1 MKVKRAYK
9 FRFYPDQQQETLLA
23 QTFGCVRFVY
33 NKVLR
38 YRTDA
43 YYQAQEKVNYIGA
56 NAKLTEIK
64 QLPEFAFL
72 NDVSSVP
79 LQQCL
84 RNQQTAF
91 KNFFEGRAKYPTF
104 KSKKHRQSAEFT
116 YRAFTF
122 KNGELKLAKC
132 DKPLN
137 IKWSQELP
145 SNPTTV
151 TVSKDHAGRYFVSC
165 LCEFEPTLLP
175 VTDKKV
181 GIDVGIKDLFAT
193 SDGFK
198 SGNPRHTAK
207 YAAKLAKYQRR
218 LAKKKLGSKNRLK
231 AKAKVARIH
240 AKIAD
245 CRMDNLHQLS
255 RRLINENQ
263 VICVENLAVK
273 NMIKNPKLAKHIADA
288 SWGEFTRQLGYKANW
303 AGRTYVEIDRFFP
316 SSKRCSCCGFVKE
329 NMPLD
334 VRSWE
339 CPECGTAHDRDVN
352 AAVNILAVGLAV
364 LAFGDNVSG
373 DSMGAERSRSISV
386 SSSSSR

>member
-1 MKVKRAYK
+1 MKTKRAYK
-9 FRFYPDQQQETLLA
+9 FRFYPDQQQEKLLA
-23 QTFGCVRFVY
+23 QTFGCVRYVY
-33 NKVLR
+33 NSILR

-43 YYQAQEKVNYIGA
+43 YYQAKAKVNYIGA
-56 NAKLTEIK
+56 NAKLTEMK
-64 QLPEFAFL
+64 QLPAFAFL
-72 NDVSSVP
+72 NEVSSVP

-116 YRAFTF
+116 YRAFSYR
-122 KNGELKLAKC
+122 NGELKLAKC
-132 DKPLN
+132 DNPLDVR
-137 IKWSQELP
+137 WSRALP
-145 SNPTTV
+145 STPTTV
-151 TVSKDHAGRYFVSC
+151 TVSKDQAGRYFVSC

-181 GIDVGIKDLFAT
+181 GIDVGIKDLFVT

-218 LAKKKLGSKNRLK
+218 LAKKKLGGKNRLK
-231 AKAKVARIH
+231 AKRKVARIH
-240 AKIAD
+240 AKISD
-245 CRMDNLHQLS
+245 CRADNLHKLS
-255 RRLINENQ
+255 RRLVNENQ

-288 SWGEFTRQLGYKANW
+288 SWGEFTRQLEYKSAW

-339 CPECGTAHDRDVN
+339 CPECGTTHDRDVN
-352 AAVNILAVGLAV
+352 AARNILAVGLTV
-364 LAFGDNVSG
+364 LAFGENVSG
-373 DSMGAERSRSISV
+373 DSITV
-386 SSSSSR
+386 LSSSSR

>member
-1 MKVKRAYK
+1 MTTKRAYR
-9 FRFYPDQQQETLLA
+9 FRFYPDPQQEKLLA

-33 NKVLR
+33 NSILR

-43 YYQAQEKVNYIGA
+43 YAQTPETIGYTAA
-56 NAKLTEIK
+56 NARLTAIK
-64 QLPEFAFL
+64 KLPEFAFL
-72 NDVSSVP
+72 NEVSSVP

-91 KNFFEGRAKYPTF
+91 KNFFEGRAKYPVF

-122 KNGELKLAKC
+122 KQGELKLAKC
-132 DKPLN
+132 DKPLD
-137 IKWSQELP
+137 IRWSRMLP
-145 SNPTTV
+145 SDPTTV
-151 TVSKDHAGRYFVSC
+151 TVFKDQAGRYFVSC

-181 GIDVGIKDLFAT
+181 GIDVGIKDLFVT

-231 AKAKVARIH
+231 VKVKVARIH
-240 AKIAD
+240 AKISD
-245 CRMDNLHQLS
+245 CRSDNLHKLS
-255 RRLINENQ
+255 HRLVNENQ
-263 VICVENLAVK
+263 VICAENLAVK
-273 NMIKNPKLAKHIADA
+273 NLIKNPKLAKPIADA
-288 SWGEFTRQLGYKANW
+288 SWGEFTRQLEYKANW

-316 SSKRCSCCGFVKE
+316 SSKRCSCCGFVKDKL
-329 NMPLD
+329 PLD

-339 CPECGTAHDRDVN
+339 CPECGTTHDRDMN
-352 AAVNILAVGLAV
+352 AARNVLAVGLTV
-364 LAFGDNVSG
+364 LAFGENVSG
-373 DSMGAERSRSISV
+373 DSIWCRPVLDE
-386 SSSSSR
+386 

>member
-1 MKVKRAYK
+1 MKVKRAYR
-9 FRFYPDQQQETLLA
+9 FRFYPDQQQEKLLA

-33 NKVLR
+33 NSILR

-43 YYQAQEKVNYIGA
+43 YYQAKEKVGYVDA
-56 NAKLTEIK
+56 NANLTAIK

-122 KNGELKLAKC
+122 KNGALKLAKC

-145 SNPTTV
+145 SDPTTV
-151 TVSKDHAGRYFVSC
+151 TVSKDHTGRYFVSC

-273 NMIKNPKLAKHIADA
+273 NLIKNPKLAKHIADA
-288 SWGEFTRQLGYKANW
+288 SWGEFTRQLAYKSVW

-329 NMPLD
+329 KLPLD
-334 VRSWE
+334 VRSWQ
-339 CPECGTAHDRDVN
+339 CPECGAAHDRDIN
-352 AAVNILAVGLAV
+352 AAVNILAVGLTV
-364 LAFGDNVSG
+364 LAFGENVSG
-373 DSMGAERSRSISV
+373 DSISV
-386 SSSSSR
+386 LSSSSR

>member
-1 MKVKRAYK
+1 MITKRAYK
-9 FRFYPDQQQETLLA
+9 FRFYPDQQQENLLA
-23 QTFGCVRFVY
+23 RTFGCVRFVY
-33 NKVLR
+33 NSILR

-43 YYQAQEKVNYIGA
+43 YDQTQEKIGYTAA
-56 NAKLTEIK
+56 NARLTAIKKLS
-64 QLPEFAFL
+64 EFAFL

-84 RNQQTAF
+84 RNQQSAF
-91 KNFFEGRAKYPTF
+91 KNFFAGRAKYPTF

-137 IKWSQELP
+137 IKWSRQLP
-145 SNPTTV
+145 SDPTTV

-181 GIDVGIKDLFAT
+181 GIDVGIKDLFVT

-231 AKAKVARIH
+231 AKRKVARVH
-240 AKIAD
+240 AKITD

-288 SWGEFTRQLGYKANW
+288 SWGEFTRQLEYKADW

-316 SSKRCSCCGFVKE
+316 SSKRCACCGFVKD
-329 NMPLD
+329 NMPLN

-339 CPECGTAHDRDVN
+339 CPECGAIHDRDIN
-352 AAVNILAVGLAV
+352 AAVNILAAGLAV
-364 LAFGDNVSG
+364 LAFGENVSG
-373 DSMGAERSRSISV
+373 DSISV
-386 SSSSSR
+386 SSPNSR

>member
-1 MKVKRAYK
+1 MTTKRAYR
-9 FRFYPDQQQETLLA
+9 FRFYPDQQQEKLLV

-33 NKVLR
+33 NSILR

-43 YYQAQEKVNYIGA
+43 YDQAQEKIGYTAA
-56 NAKLTEIK
+56 NAKLTTLK
-64 QLPEFAFL
+64 KLPEFAFL

-91 KNFFEGRAKYPTF
+91 KNFFEGRAKYPVF

-132 DKPLN
+132 DNPLN
-137 IKWSQELP
+137 IKWSRALP
-145 SNPTTV
+145 SAPTTV
-151 TVSKDHAGRYFVSC
+151 TVSKDHAGCYFVSC
-165 LCEFEPTLLP
+165 LCEFDPTLLP

-181 GIDVGIKDLFAT
+181 GIDVGIKDLFVT

-198 SGNPRHTAK
+198 SGNPRYTVK

-231 AKAKVARIH
+231 AKCKVARIH
-240 AKIAD
+240 AKISD
-245 CRMDNLHQLS
+245 CRLDNLHQLS

-273 NMIKNPKLAKHIADA
+273 NMVKNPKLAKLIADA
-288 SWGEFTRQLGYKANW
+288 SWGEFTRQLEYKANW

-316 SSKRCSCCGFVKE
+316 SSKRCACCGFVKDKLS
-329 NMPLD
+329 LD

-339 CPECGTAHDRDVN
+339 CPGCGTTHDRDVN
-352 AAVNILAVGLAV
+352 AAVNILAVGLTV
-364 LAFGDNVSG
+364 LAFGENVSG
-373 DSMGAERSRSISV
+373 DSIAVLSSCSR
-386 SSSSSR
+386 

>member
-1 MKVKRAYK
+1 MKTKRAYR
-9 FRFYPDQQQETLLA
+9 FRFYPDPQQEQLLA

-33 NKVLR
+33 NSILR

-43 YYQAQEKVNYIGA
+43 YHQAQIKINYSGA

-72 NDVSSVP
+72 NEVSSVP

-132 DKPLN
+132 DKPLD
-137 IKWSQELP
+137 IRWSRTLP
-145 SNPTTV
+145 SSPTTV
-151 TVSKDHAGRYFVSC
+151 TVSKDQAGRYFVSC

-175 VTDKKV
+175 VTDKKI
-181 GIDVGIKDLFAT
+181 GIDVGIKDLFVT

-231 AKAKVARIH
+231 AKVKVARIH
-240 AKIAD
+240 TKIAD
-245 CRMDNLHQLS
+245 CRSDSLHKLS
-255 RRLINENQ
+255 RKLINENQ
-263 VICVENLAVK
+263 VVCAENLAVK
-273 NMIKNPKLAKHIADA
+273 NLIKNPKLAKTITDA
-288 SWGEFTRQLGYKANW
+288 SWGEFTRQLAYKANW
-303 AGRTYVEIDRFFP
+303 AGRTHVEIGRFFP
-316 SSKRCSCCGFVKE
+316 SSKRCSCCGFVKDKL
-329 NMPLD
+329 PLN

-339 CPECGTAHDRDVN
+339 CPECGTTHDRDLN
-352 AAVNILAVGLAV
+352 AARNVLAAGLAV
-364 LAFGDNVSG
+364 LAFGENVSG
-373 DSMGAERSRSISV
+373 DSIAVWSSRSR
-386 SSSSSR
+386 

>member
-9 FRFYPDQQQETLLA
+9 FRFYPDQQQAKLLA

-33 NKVLR
+33 NSILR

-43 YYQAQEKVNYIGA
+43 YYQAEEKVSYVGA
-56 NAKLTEIK
+56 NARLTLIK

-91 KNFFEGRAKYPTF
+91 KNFFEGRAKYPAF

-132 DKPLN
+132 DNPLN

-151 TVSKDHAGRYFVSC
+151 TISKDHAGRYFVSC

-181 GIDVGIKDLFAT
+181 GIDVGIKDLFVT

-231 AKAKVARIH
+231 AKVKVARVH
-240 AKIAD
+240 AKITD
-245 CRMDNLHQLS
+245 CRLDNLHQLS
-255 RRLINENQ
+255 RKLINENQ

-273 NMIKNPKLAKHIADA
+273 NLIKNQTLAKHIADA
-288 SWGEFTRQLGYKANW
+288 SWGEFTRQLEYKSAW

-316 SSKRCSCCGFVKE
+316 SSKRCACCGFVKDSLL
-329 NMPLD
+329 LD
-334 VRSWE
+334 VREWE
-339 CPECGTAHDRDVN
+339 CTECGAAHDRDVN
-352 AAVNILAVGLAV
+352 AAVNILAAGLAV
-364 LAFGDNVSG
+364 LAFGENVSG
-373 DSMGAERSRSISV
+373 DSIAVLSSCSR
-386 SSSSSR
+386 

>member
-1 MKVKRAYK
+1 MTTKRAYK
-9 FRFYPDQQQETLLA
+9 FRFYPDPQQEKLLA

-33 NKVLR
+33 NSILR

-43 YYQAQEKVNYIGA
+43 YAQTQEKIGYTAA
-56 NAKLTEIK
+56 NARLTAIK
-64 QLPEFAFL
+64 KLPESLFL

-122 KNGELKLAKC
+122 KDGELKLAKC
-132 DKPLN
+132 DTPLN
-137 IKWSQELP
+137 IQWSRQLP
-145 SNPTTV
+145 SDPTTI
-151 TVSKDHAGRYFVSC
+151 TVSKDQAGRYFVSC

-181 GIDVGIKDLFAT
+181 GIDVGIKDLFVT

-198 SGNPRHTAK
+198 LGNPRHTAK

-231 AKAKVARIH
+231 AKVKVARIH
-240 AKIAD
+240 AKISD
-245 CRMDNLHQLS
+245 CRLDNLHKLS
-255 RRLINENQ
+255 HRLVNENQ
-263 VICVENLAVK
+263 VICAENLAVK
-273 NMIKNPKLAKHIADA
+273 NMIKNPKLAKAITDA
-288 SWGEFTRQLGYKANW
+288 SWGEFTRQLAYKANW
-303 AGRTYVEIDRFFP
+303 TGRTYVEIDPFFP
-316 SSKRCSCCGFVKE
+316 SSKRCSCCGFVKDKL
-329 NMPLD
+329 PLN

-339 CPECGTAHDRDVN
+339 CPECGATHDRDLN
-352 AAVNILAVGLAV
+352 AARNILAAGLAV
-364 LAFGDNVSG
+364 LAFGENVSG
-373 DSMGAERSRSISV
+373 DNITVSSRSR
-386 SSSSSR
+386 

>member
-9 FRFYPDQQQETLLA
+9 FRFYPDQQQAKLLA

-33 NKVLR
+33 NSILR

-43 YYQAQEKVNYIGA
+43 YDQTQEKIGYTAA
-56 NAKLTEIK
+56 NARLTAIK
-64 QLPEFAFL
+64 KLPEFAFL

-91 KNFFEGRAKYPTF
+91 KNFFAGRAKYPTF

-132 DKPLN
+132 NKPLN
-137 IKWSQELP
+137 IQWSRQLP
-145 SNPTTV
+145 SDPTTI
-151 TVSKDHAGRYFVSC
+151 TVSRDHAGRYFVSC

-181 GIDVGIKDLFAT
+181 GIDVGIKDLFVT

-198 SGNPRHTAK
+198 SSNPRHTTK

-231 AKAKVARIH
+231 AKRKVARVH
-240 AKIAD
+240 AKITD
-245 CRMDNLHQLS
+245 CRLDNLHQLS
-255 RRLINENQ
+255 RKLINENQ
-263 VICVENLAVK
+263 VVCAENLAVK
-273 NMIKNPKLAKHIADA
+273 NLIKNPKLAKHIADA
-288 SWGEFTRQLGYKANW
+288 SWGEFTRQLEYKADW

-316 SSKRCSCCGFVKE
+316 SSKRCACCGFVKDSL
-329 NMPLD
+329 PLD
-334 VRSWE
+334 VREWE
-339 CPECGTAHDRDVN
+339 CTECGAAHDRDVN
-352 AAVNILAVGLAV
+352 AAVNILAAGLAV
-364 LAFGDNVSG
+364 LAFGENVSG
-373 DSMGAERSRSISV
+373 DSIAVLSSCSR
-386 SSSSSR
+386 